1 MAGRAV
7 SGPPAGAL
15 DLASQPLSNSPF
27 ANSGPEVL
35 GAIPV
40 DPILVTFL
48 AVAHQATRD
57 QVLADRE
64 SAVHLWHHMVKCRAA
79 AEGIVAV
86 GAAVVP
92 SQVDLIA
99 G

>member
-7 SGPPAGAL
+7 SGPSAGAL
-15 DLASQPLSNSPF
+15 DLAGQPLSDSPF

-40 DPILVTFL
+40 DPVLVSLL
-48 AVAHQATRD
+48 AVAHQAAAD
-57 QVLADRE
+57 QVFADGE
-64 SAVHLWHHMVKCRAA
+64 AAVDFWDHMVERWAA
-79 AEGIVAV
+79 AEGIVAI
-86 GAAVVP
+86 GAAIVP
-92 SQVDLIA
+92 GQVDLIA

>member
-15 DLASQPLSNSPF
+15 DLASQPLSDSPF

-35 GAIPV
+35 GAIPL
-40 DPILVTFL
+40 DPVLMTLL
-48 AVAHQATRD
+48 AVAHQATGD

-64 SAVHLWHHMVKCRAA
+64 PAVDLWHHMVKCRAA
-79 AEGIVAV
+79 AQGIVAV

-92 SQVDLIA
+92 RQVDLIA

>member
-1 MAGRAV
+1 MAGRVV

-15 DLASQPLSNSPF
+15 DLASQPLSDSPF

-35 GAIPV
+35 SAIPV

-48 AVAHQATRD
+48 AVAHQATGD
-57 QVLADRE
+57 QVFADRE
-64 SAVHLWHHMVKCRAA
+64 PAVDLWHHMVECRAA

-86 GAAVVP
+86 GATVVP
-92 SQVDLIA
+92 SQVNLIA

>member
-15 DLASQPLSNSPF
+15 DLAGHPPGDCPF

-35 GAIPV
+35 GAIPL
-40 DPILVTFL
+40 DPVLVTLL
-48 AVAHQATRD
+48 AVAHQATTD
-57 QVLADRE
+57 QVFADCE
-64 SAVHLWHHMVKCRAA
+64 PAVDLGHDVVKGRAA
-79 AEGIVAV
+79 AQGIVAI
-86 GAAVVP
+86 GAAIVP
-92 SQVDLIA
+92 GQMDLIA